1 LGLLNAAMISRA
13 STAIPANALTCE
25 RPSMPRLKAPA
36 PDAESR
42 KALEQ
47 RAREAALPAPPKQ
60 KGRWPFPVTDDQPAG
75 EAEGNK
81 DGSPEKPAR
90 PDKF

>member
-1 LGLLNAAMISRA
+1 
-13 STAIPANALTCE
+13 
-25 RPSMPRLKAPA
+25 MPRLKAPA

-47 RAREAALPAPPKQ
+47 RAREAALPAPPEQ

-75 EAEGNK
+75 EARDSKGE
-81 DGSPEKPAR
+81 SPDKPAR
-90 PDKF
+90 PGK

>member
-1 LGLLNAAMISRA
+1 
-13 STAIPANALTCE
+13 
-25 RPSMPRLKAPA
+25 MPRLKAPA

-47 RAREAALPAPPKQ
+47 RAREAALPAQPQQ

-75 EAEGNK
+75 EAQSRNR
-81 DGSPEKPAR
+81 DSPEKSAR
-90 PDKF
+90 PGKSNA

>member
-1 LGLLNAAMISRA
+1 
-13 STAIPANALTCE
+13 
-25 RPSMPRLKAPA
+25 MPRLKAPA

-47 RAREAALPAPPKQ
+47 RAREAALPAPPEQ

-75 EAEGNK
+75 QAQGSHDE
-81 DGSPEKPAR
+81 SPEKPAR
-90 PDKF
+90 PGKS

>member
-1 LGLLNAAMISRA
+1 
-13 STAIPANALTCE
+13 
-25 RPSMPRLKAPA
+25 MPRLKAPA

-47 RAREAALPAPPKQ
+47 RAREAALPAAPVQ

-75 EAEGNK
+75 EAQSR
-81 DGSPEKPAR
+81 DGDSPDKSAR
-90 PDKF
+90 PGKSNA

>member
-1 LGLLNAAMISRA
+1 
-13 STAIPANALTCE
+13 
-25 RPSMPRLKAPA
+25 MPRLKAPA

-47 RAREAALPAPPKQ
+47 RAREAALPAAPVQ

-75 EAEGNK
+75 EAKSRSE
-81 DGSPEKPAR
+81 DSPERFAR
-90 PDKF
+90 PDKS